1 MPNDWSNRVKI
12 TGPADVIHEIRRR
25 LNSPGSDGDAPTI
38 FSLKKIV
45 PETKSVKE
53 SIKDPDNF
61 WPKYLR
67 KYENAPSASQPFWYI
82 WRYAKWGTKWDT
94 YDSHEEAYEP
104 GGREWIVW
112 FDTANG
118 CPDEALKVLA
128 RTFPTITIR
137 HWYSDLPNMVG
148 GYNTYKY
155 DNDTKQVVFE
165 HLSKNE
171 NMRWIRR
178 VQDRMIGF

>member
-1 MPNDWSNRVKI
+1 MANDWSNRVKI
-12 TGPADVIHEIRRR
+12 TGPFDVLMDIRSRVR
-25 LNSPGSDGDAPTI
+25 SPGLDGDKPTI
-38 FSLKKIV
+38 FSLKRIV
-45 PETKSVKE
+45 PETRLVKE
-53 SIKDPDNF
+53 SLKDPDNF
-61 WPKYLR
+61 WPKFL
-67 KYENAPSASQPFWYI
+67 KKPDGAPSASQPFWYL

-94 YDSHEEAYEP
+94 YDSHEEEFDSFL
-104 GGREWIVW
+104 GVWTVW

-128 RTFPTITIR
+128 WTFPTVTVR

-155 DNDTKQVVFE
+155 NRKLKKVVFS
-165 HLSKNE
+165 HLSKNG

-178 VQDRMIGF
+178 VQYRMIGF